1 MTIMYKHS
9 VIVCVS
15 ICLWLIC
22 GALGCQGKPHPP
34 EKPKVVSK
42 KILVDPPQAPAS
54 MPTQKVEAKTDASM
68 PTQKVE
74 AKTEA
79 SIPVQEAE
87 NKAVLVP
94 SKADVEM
101 PPAALQTQGT
111 IDAKDEERK
120 QAAEML
126 ASISPNLQV
135 EAGAVGYDPKGKIN
149 PFMPL
154 FSSEQA
160 SAEVTVSKK
169 TMKIRR
175 APRTPLEKIELSQ
188 LKLVATV
195 RAPSGNRALVEDAS
209 GKGYI
214 IKRGTYVGM
223 NSGSVVEITKDR
235 VVVEEE
241 VETTLGE
248 TNIQKRELKLQKAPG
263 E

>member
-1 MTIMYKHS
+1 LTIMYKHS

-42 KILVDPPQAPAS
+42 KILVDPPQAP
-54 MPTQKVEAKTDASM
+54 ASM